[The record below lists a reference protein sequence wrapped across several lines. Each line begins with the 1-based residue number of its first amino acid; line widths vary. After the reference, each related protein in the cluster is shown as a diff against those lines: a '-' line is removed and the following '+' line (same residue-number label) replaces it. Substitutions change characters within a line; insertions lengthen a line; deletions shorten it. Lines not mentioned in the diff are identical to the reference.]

1 MKIFNF
7 SEKVGKQITAFQSN
21 FIMSKIVNHQGNIHI
36 GAMHLKENGIVGYH
50 EAVVSQLLLIVDG
63 EGYVCGADKEKV
75 KVKAGQAVFW
85 EKGEFHETSTEHG
98 LMAIVMEAED
108 LERAILMPIK
118 EESCEK

>member
-1 MKIFNF
+1 M
-7 SEKVGKQITAFQSN
+7 
-21 FIMSKIVNHQGNIHI
+21 
-36 GAMHLKENGIVGYH
+36 
-50 EAVVSQLLLIVDG
+50 
-63 EGYVCGADKEKV
+63 
-75 KVKAGQAVFW
+75 FW